1 MGLFSGDSS
10 REAREAM
17 EQAAGRSK
25 RTFGEGAADGGAR
38 PKRPQRY
45 RLYDRIAGRVSL
57 NAINIVIAVTSLLL
71 IAALVYGI
79 ATGNPQ

>member
-1 MGLFSGDSS
+1 MGLLSDLNDP
-10 REAREAM
+10 RRAARARMEAAERA
-17 EQAAGRSK
+17 SK
-25 RTFGEGAADGGAR
+25 RDPQAGGAGDQPR
-38 PKRPQRY
+38 RPQRY